1 MEDYEIDEFEKL
13 YAVTVAETK
22 SSLKFSNSFDEKE
35 DFDKICSLAKFKQDH
50 QEMFDEKNKDITD
63 DDKNYYV
70 IPTKVTYPMRL
81 EKETVFVKRQA
92 YLLIDATGNDIGL
105 ILENGA
111 AVQEFGKNKANE
123 QKSNKLSMEN
133 RNEAKEDIEQENEQ
147 ENTIEDLDEE
157 EELEED
163 NTVNSIL
170 DKESKNRIYDE
181 AMLIGILPEVLD
193 SIAKERNC
201 RIDQINLRKIDD
213 EELNEEITG
222 LNLNMYREKIVAVR
236 MQYGNTYQGYLVN
249 SETGEFFRPPEGLE
263 ANRDEI
269 PEVLDY
275 FKYRFK
281 SGVEES
287 RSLRND
293 EGRSYI
299 TYLDENG
306 NQKEMKYM
314 YNGKEADMEKS
325 ARERYLAEVKK
336 ADEILQATIDEYQ
349 TADKNEKHDIWSK
362 VKLAMQARVEIDRK
376 YDVSKNQKEVT
387 KNDLEETID
396 ETIKKD
402 KPEKDEGY
410 DREEDLQ
417 SRSRDPRW
425 G

>member
-13 YAVTVAETK
+13 YAFTVADAN
-22 SSLKFSNSFDEKE
+22 SSLKFSENFNEKE
-35 DFDKICSLAKFKQDH
+35 DFDKICSLAKFKQEH

-70 IPTKVTYPMRL
+70 IPTKVTYLMRIGN
-81 EKETVFVKRQA
+81 ETVPVKKQS
-92 YLLIDATGNDIGL
+92 YLLIDAAGNDIGL
-105 ILENGA
+105 ILENGLA
-111 AVQEFGKNKANE
+111 IQEFGKNKENE
-123 QKSNKLSMEN
+123 QKLNLDIENKDKN
-133 RNEAKEDIEQENEQ
+133 QEDIEQENEQ
-147 ENTIEDLDEE
+147 ENSTKDLEEE

-163 NTVNSIL
+163 NTVNSLL

-181 AMLIGILPEVLD
+181 AMLIGISPEVLD
-193 SIAKERNC
+193 SIAKQRNC

-222 LNLNMYREKIVAVR
+222 LNLNMYRGKIVAVR
-236 MQYGNTYQGYLVN
+236 MQYGNGYQGYLVN
-249 SETGEFFRPPEGLE
+249 SETGEFFRPPERLE

-269 PEVLDY
+269 PEALDY

-293 EGRSYI
+293 EGRSYV

-314 YNGKEADMEKS
+314 YNGKEADMEKNVR
-325 ARERYLAEVKK
+325 ARYLTEVKK
-336 ADEILQATIDEYQ
+336 ADEILQSVIDEYQ
-349 TADKNEKHDIWSK
+349 QADQSEKHNIWPK
-362 VKLAMQARVEIDRK
+362 VKVAMQARIEVDRK

-402 KPEKDEGY
+402 KGY
-410 DREEDLQ
+410 DREEDL
-417 SRSRDPRW
+417 RSRDPRW